1 MKKMT
6 RILSILMAAIMAL
19 TMISTAFAATTES
32 VTIDTSKEASL
43 TVYKFDITKAS
54 SAQAWDGSYVST
66 GKADTAVTT
75 ALSKYAN
82 QGVEFTYLKLADI
95 TTYLKL
101 SLSSKLKSISTTY

>member
-43 TVYKFDITKAS
+43 TVYKFDICNRHQLYRRKCRQVLYAYKGGKGQFGR
-54 SAQAWDGSYVST
+54 SALLPC
-66 GKADTAVTT
+66 
-75 ALSKYAN
+75 LSILC
-82 QGVEFTYLKLADI
+82 QG
-95 TTYLKL
+95 
-101 SLSSKLKSISTTY
+101 